1 VRATSATEQEME
13 AEDRGTRRRIGDRA
27 RLWSGGGQK
36 TGQLVGGI
44 LFAIAALAMS
54 FGGFLTFIWAAVGLT
69 LEESRWPEGFK
80 SGWLIPLVLEL
91 VALAISVFLLR
102 NSRNPSLVGMGA
114 ISLGLTVFLVVISPY
129 F

>member
-1 VRATSATEQEME
+1 MRATSATEQEVE
-13 AEDRGTRRRIGDRA
+13 AEDRGTGRRIGDRA
-27 RLWSGGGQK
+27 RLWGGGGQK

-54 FGGFLTFIWAAVGLT
+54 FGGFLTFIWAAIALP
-69 LEESRWPEGFK
+69 LEEDRWPDGFK
-80 SGWLIPLVLEL
+80 SGWFVPLVLEL
-91 VALAISVFLLR
+91 VALALSVFLLR
-102 NSRNPSLVGMGA
+102 NSRNPALVGMGA